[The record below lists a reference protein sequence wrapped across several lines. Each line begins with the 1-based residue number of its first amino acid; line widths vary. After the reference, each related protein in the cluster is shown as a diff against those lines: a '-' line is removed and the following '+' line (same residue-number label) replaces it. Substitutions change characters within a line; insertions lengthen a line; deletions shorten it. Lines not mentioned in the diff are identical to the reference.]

1 MTDETQTPEE
11 QPEQPEERITLFDVW
26 STFYERALLQ
36 ISGLNGVNKADKQQ
50 YRIKAAQTADVLTQL
65 EVRIRG

>member
-11 QPEQPEERITLFDVW
+11 TPAEERITLFDIC
-26 STFYERALLQ
+26 TAFYERALLHMA
-36 ISGLNGVNKADKQQ
+36 GVNTVNKMDKQQ
-50 YRIKAAQTADVLTQL
+50 YKLQAARTADVLTQL

>member
-1 MTDETQTPEE
+1 MTDETQTTE
-11 QPEQPEERITLFDVW
+11 QPETETEERITLFDVW

-36 ISGLNGVNKADKQQ
+36 ISGLNGLNKADKQQ

-65 EVRIRG
+65 EVRIRA